1 MPISRMPVLFI
12 GHGSPIN
19 IVSHNTYTQSLQSL
33 SASLPKSEAILVIS
47 AHWLTRGTYMNS
59 TERPEQIYDF
69 YGFPHEL
76 YKIRYQPPGAPEIAG
91 SIVKDSRFKNIQID
105 KERGIDQGAWA
116 VLLFLF
122 PKADIPVLEMSIDMT
137 LDEEGHY
144 NFARKFSFLRRQK
157 ILIIGSGNIVHNL
170 RQAEYMEDARPF
182 PWAVEFDNFIK
193 DALLQKDTER
203 LLHFKKISPAAA
215 LAVPTNDHYLPM
227 LYIAGLQ
234 EKGEE
239 ITFFHEGI
247 QNGSVSMR
255 SFIIQ

>member
-12 GHGSPIN
+12 GHGSPMN

-33 SASLPKSEAILVIS
+33 SAALPRPKAILVVS
-47 AHWLTRGTYMNS
+47 AHWLTRGTYVNS
-59 TERPEQIYDF
+59 AEKPEQIYDF
-69 YGFPHEL
+69 YGVPHEL
-76 YKIRYQPPGAPEIAG
+76 YRIKYRPPGAPEIAS
-91 SIVKDSRFKNIQID
+91 SIVQDSRFKNIQVD

-116 VLLFLF
+116 VLLYLY
-122 PKADIPVLEMSIDMT
+122 PQADIPVLEMSIDMT
-137 LDEEGHY
+137 MNEEDHY

-157 ILIIGSGNIVHNL
+157 ILIIGSGNIVQNL
-170 RQAEYMEDARPF
+170 RQSEYMEDAQPF
-182 PWAVEFDNFIK
+182 PWAVEFDSFIK

-203 LLHFKKISPAAA
+203 LLHFRNISPAAE

-227 LYIAGLQ
+227 LYIAALQ